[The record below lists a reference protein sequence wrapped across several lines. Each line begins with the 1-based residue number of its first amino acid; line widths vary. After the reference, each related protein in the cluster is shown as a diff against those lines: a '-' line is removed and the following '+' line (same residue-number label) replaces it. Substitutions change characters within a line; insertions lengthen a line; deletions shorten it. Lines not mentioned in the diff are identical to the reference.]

1 MVSTNTCSRCGNKII
16 SGARKY
22 QSKFFC
28 AQCYE
33 QVMEEVQH
41 FEEEKQK
48 LVLFIKELFAVQE
61 CPELVLYAIDKALKE
76 GKKLSGIKGTLIYYY
91 NIKGNSAD
99 NISVIGSVIQREYS
113 NAAQYFEEVKRV
125 KAANQKIDIDVAPII
140 VQIPERGQNRRKKR
154 RIRRELRS
162 CRRIKEV

>member
-1 MVSTNTCSRCGNKII
+1 MVSTNTCSKCGNKII
-16 SGARKY
+16 SGVRKY
-22 QSKFFC
+22 QGKFFC

-33 QVMEEVQH
+33 QVMEEVQR
-41 FEEEKQK
+41 FEEEKQR

-91 NIKGNSAD
+91 NIRGNSAD

-140 VQIPERGQNRRKKR
+140 VQIPERGQNRRKKPKYR
-154 RIRRELRS
+154 MEDL
-162 CRRIKEV
+162 